1 MKWFYDMKIGTKLI
15 TGFVLVAFIAGVI
28 GFVGFV
34 GLKEVGDV
42 RLPSVYHLLEI
53 EKIVA
58 EIDANETALLVP
70 VATYEEKQEIYQTIS
85 ELEKYL
91 DEHSKEFE
99 KLPMTA
105 EEQKIWTEV
114 ERDFQAWKQGH
125 QDFMKFSRELDALG
139 IDNPQAVR
147 SQIAMRQRDHSQW
160 IWLLRESIETG
171 QPFTGEL
178 DPEACALGEWLDNY
192 ETRSPQ
198 LRALMTEIEG
208 HHNRVH
214 ESGQSIVGL
223 LANNEQAQARNI
235 YAATSV
241 PNLNSVLELFTR
253 MDGLVATSYNLYAQL
268 MDQSIQINN
277 VNHDKL
283 MHNLE
288 DIVELNVE
296 IAHREVEKS
305 DLMIMIFTIVG
316 VILAIFLGIFISN
329 NIKKPIQ
336 KTAEMVEELKMGH
349 LSMRL
354 KLDTKDEMG
363 IMARAMDDF
372 ADTLQ
377 NHVVGSMQK
386 ISKGDVN
393 IHISAK
399 DNKDEITPAIIKT
412 VDSIKAIL
420 QDTNMLIEATKEGKL
435 DSRGNTSK
443 YEGSWKE
450 LLQGVNELVDAF
462 VAPIN
467 VTAEYVERIGNGDIP
482 PKITD
487 SYKGD
492 FNEIKNNLNNCIDAI
507 NAMVFDSNELA
518 KAAIE
523 GKLQQRADAQKH
535 GGDFRKIIE
544 GVNQTLDAVIEPVIE
559 ASDVLAEMAKG
570 NLTVSVN
577 GQYKGDHAKIKN
589 ALNDTIK
596 NVSSY
601 ISEIS
606 SVLGKMADGDMVV
619 EITRDYLGNF
629 VEIKN
634 ALNNIIESFNQV
646 LSNISNAA
654 DQVASGSRQMSDSSQ
669 ALSQGSTEQA
679 SSVEELS
686 ASITQVAAQTKENAS
701 NAEEANRISTAA
713 KDNAARGN
721 RQMQEMLG
729 AMREINESSA
739 NISKIIK
746 VIDEIA
752 FQTNILALNAA
763 VEAARA
769 GQHGKGFA
777 VVAEEVRNLA
787 ARSANAAKETTALI
801 EGSVN
806 KVEVGTKMAQE
817 TAEALNH
824 IVEDVEK
831 TTVIVGNIANASNE
845 QATGITQINRGIEQ
859 VSQVIQTNSATAE
872 EGAAASEELSS
883 QAQLL
888 KDMVSRF
895 KLKNTGNGFNLNHF
909 KEPAKNKK
917 SYDAKRIMD
926 EFTPHI
932 ELLESGFDKY

>member
-1 MKWFYDMKIGTKLI
+1 MKWFYNMKIGTKLI
-15 TGFVLVAFIAGVI
+15 SGFIIVALIAGVI
-28 GFVGFV
+28 GIVGFM

-58 EIDANETALLVP
+58 EIDANESALLVP
-70 VATYEEKQEIYQTIS
+70 IATYEEKQEIYATIT

-91 DEHSKEFE
+91 DYHWEEFK

-105 EEQKIWTEV
+105 QEQQIWTGV
-114 ERDFQAWKQGH
+114 ERDFEKWIEGH
-125 QDFMKFSRELDALG
+125 HQFMEMSRGLEAMG

-147 SQIAMRQRDHSQW
+147 AQIALRQRDHSQW
-160 IWLLRESIETG
+160 IWALRESIENA

-178 DPEACALGEWLDNY
+178 NPEACALGEWLENY
-192 ETRSPQ
+192 ETRNPQ

-208 HHNRVH
+208 PHNRVH
-214 ESGQSIVGL
+214 ESGRTIVEL
-223 LANNEQAQARNI
+223 LGRNDQAQARNI
-235 YAATSV
+235 YLSTSV
-241 PNLNSVLELFTR
+241 PNMNSVLDIFNR
-253 MDGLVATSYNLYAQL
+253 MDTLAETSYNQYAQM
-268 MDQSIQINN
+268 MDLSLHVNN
-277 VNHDKL
+277 VNHDTL

-288 DIVELNVE
+288 EIVDVNME
-296 IAHREVEKS
+296 IALREVEKA
-305 DLMIMIFTIVG
+305 DFLIIAFTIVG
-316 VILAIFLGIFISN
+316 VVIAIFLGVFISN
-329 NIKKPIQ
+329 NIKKPV
-336 KTAEMVEELKMGH
+336 KKAAEMVEELKMGH
-349 LSMRL
+349 LGMRL
-354 KLDTKDEMG
+354 KLDTKDELGQMS
-363 IMARAMDDF
+363 RSMDEF
-372 ADTLQ
+372 ADALQ
-377 NHVVGSMQK
+377 NDVVGSMQK

-393 IHISAK
+393 IHITPK

-412 VDSIKAIL
+412 VDSIKEIL
-420 QDTNMLIEATKEGKL
+420 QDTKLLIEATKEGKL
-435 DSRGNTSK
+435 DSRGNTAK

-487 SYKGD
+487 TYKGD

-507 NAMVFDSNELA
+507 NAMVSDSNALA

-523 GKLQQRADAQKH
+523 GKLDTRADASGH

-544 GVNQTLDAVIEPVIE
+544 GVNQTLDAVIEPVLE
-559 ASDVLAEMAKG
+559 ASEVLAEMAKG
-570 NLTVSVN
+570 NLSVSVK

-589 ALNDTIK
+589 ALNETIS
-596 NVSSY
+596 NVSGY

-606 SVLGKMADGDMVV
+606 AVLGKMADGDMVV
-619 EITRDYLGNF
+619 EISRDYLGNF
-629 VEIKN
+629 IEIKD
-634 ALNNIIESFNQV
+634 ALNNIIEAFNQV

-686 ASITQVAAQTKENAS
+686 ASITEVAAQTKENAS

-713 KDNAARGN
+713 KENAARGN

-729 AMREINESSA
+729 AMGEINESSA

-801 EGSVN
+801 EGSVH

-831 TTVIVGNIANASNE
+831 TTVIVGNIANSSNE

-895 KLKNTGNGFNLNHF
+895 KLKNTGNAF
-909 KEPAKNKK
+909 KPNGGAPSKSKKN
-917 SYDAKRIMD
+917 YDAKRVLD